1 MSWPDIAIAAIFLIA
16 ALKGFKR
23 GFVLELAGGFA
34 LLCALATPWLY
45 NGAFD
50 GTLSATF
57 HLDAGSAHI
66 LAMVLVGVATYVA
79 VMILA
84 RVLSAIAKLP
94 IIGLGNALG
103 GAAIAIVKAAVVL
116 WLVLYVALLFPLPD
130 NVRRELH
137 RSVLVPV
144 LTMPDAYVDN
154 ALSGTLPSF
163 ARPLLD
169 PLLARHR
176 V

>member
-1 MSWPDIAIAAIFLIA
+1 MSWIDIVIAAIFLIA
-16 ALKGFKR
+16 TLKGFKR
-23 GFVLELAGGFA
+23 GFIMELAGGFA

-50 GTLSATF
+50 GALSSAA
-57 HLDAGSAHI
+57 HMNAGSAHI
-66 LAMVLVGVATYVA
+66 LAMVLVGIATYVA

-84 RVLSAIAKLP
+84 RILSAIAKMP

-103 GAAIAIVKAAVVL
+103 GAAVAIVKAAVVL
-116 WLVLYVALLFPLPD
+116 WLILYVALLFPLPD
-130 NVRRELH
+130 NARRDLH
-137 RSVLVPV
+137 RSVLVGV
-144 LTMPDAYVDN
+144 LTIPDAYVDN

-169 PLLARHR
+169 PLLGRHR